1 MPISSQKELKN
12 KHMTFKKTLTT
23 IAASA
28 TLLGAIATTAY
39 ADTSRCQVIY
49 GGGEICDEKIQFS
62 LDKQVKSPSKGGVFV
77 DNLQA
82 NDPRFQAGS
91 NIDYKIIVTNTGDK
105 KLSNVT
111 ITDTLPQYV
120 TYVSGGSYD
129 NNSKKVTFTIKDLGK
144 GDKQEV
150 ALTVK
155 VDGNTLPADQSVVC
169 VVNQASAREDNGAT
183 AADSAQACIEKQV
196 LGAGPVTQVI
206 TSAPV
211 KKIPETGPE
220 MASLL
225 LLIPS
230 GIGGYLL
237 KKKSS
242 L

>member
-1 MPISSQKELKN
+1 
-12 KHMTFKKTLTT
+12 
-23 IAASA
+23 
-28 TLLGAIATTAY
+28 
-39 ADTSRCQVIY
+39 
-49 GGGEICDEKIQFS
+49 
-62 LDKQVKSPSKGGVFV
+62 
-77 DNLQA
+77 
-82 NDPRFQAGS
+82 
-91 NIDYKIIVTNTGDK
+91 
-105 KLSNVT
+105 
-111 ITDTLPQYV
+111 
-120 TYVSGGSYD
+120 
-129 NNSKKVTFTIKDLGK
+129 
-144 GDKQEV
+144 
-150 ALTVK
+150 
-155 VDGNTLPADQSVVC
+155 
-169 VVNQASAREDNGAT
+169 VNQASAREDNGAT